1 MLQLMEAQRVGHD
14 LATEQQRF
22 KQKAFFFFL
31 IPGYKHKI
39 FSLFLILYLKL
50 GENFDPNC
58 FVPAA
63 AAAAKSLQLCL
74 TLCDPIDG
82 SPPDSPI
89 PGILQAR
96 TLEWVAISFSN
107 A

>member
-1 MLQLMEAQRVGHD
+1 MEAQRVGHD

-63 AAAAKSLQLCL
+63 AAKLLQLCL
-74 TLCDPIDG
+74 TLCDPMDC
-82 SPPDSPI
+82 SPPQLCNVYNIYHYDFRTFSLPI
-89 PGILQAR
+89 PQ
-96 TLEWVAISFSN
+96 TETS
-107 A
+107 

>member
-1 MLQLMEAQRVGHD
+1 MLQLMEAQRVGYD
-14 LATEQQRF
+14 LATEQQWF
-22 KQKAFFFFL
+22 KQKVFFFLL

-63 AAAAKSLQLCL
+63 AAAKLLHSCP
-74 TLCDPIDG
+74 TPCDPIGG
-82 SPPDSPI
+82 SPPDSHI

-96 TLEWVAISFSN
+96 TLE
-107 A
+107 

>member
-1 MLQLMEAQRVGHD
+1 MLQLMEAQRVGYD
-14 LATEQQRF
+14 LATEQQWF
-22 KQKAFFFFL
+22 KQKVFFFLL

-63 AAAAKSLQLCL
+63 AAAKSLQ
-74 TLCDPIDG
+74 
-82 SPPDSPI
+82 S
-89 PGILQAR
+89 
-96 TLEWVAISFSN
+96 
-107 A
+107 